1 VLSGQL
7 RGIERKGEK
16 VALKTPSGENR
27 KDECK

>member
-7 RGIERKGEK
+7 RGVERKGEK
-16 VALKTPSGENR
+16 AWLNVPGKNR